1 MAEGRGRAEWGR
13 TASMMALVANVNRDP
28 RKRRKPF
35 QPDDFIPPAYKA
47 RREKPAV
54 IKAGFGVLKMI
65 FCRSTGDKNRK
76 AR

>member
-13 TASMMALVANVNRDP
+13 AASIMALVANVNRDA

-35 QPDDFIPPAYKA
+35 TPDDFNPYRE

-54 IKAGFGVLKMI
+54 IKVGFNVLGDI
-65 FCRSTGDKNRK
+65 FCKRK
-76 AR
+76 AGAP